1 MNGEFTGLSPNNA
14 SFCNNPINPT
24 VSSYFTIQDS
34 HGRGN
39 SEQQVPALLKFLP
52 GERDTDTHL
61 LKLWCFSGIVEAHI
75 DEQGNRCGVCYYEAR
90 MLNREAIDDGVYLY
104 TGIALVAW
112 NRENLFLEARRE
124 IFLPGPQLFS
134 VSCGGLK
141 I

>member
-1 MNGEFTGLSPNNA
+1 
-14 SFCNNPINPT
+14 
-24 VSSYFTIQDS
+24 
-34 HGRGN
+34 
-39 SEQQVPALLKFLP
+39 
-52 GERDTDTHL
+52 
-61 LKLWCFSGIVEAHI
+61 
-75 DEQGNRCGVCYYEAR
+75 